1 MILVFQ
7 RCLFDTNMLVY
18 MAKSPKIIE
27 NIKNEFE
34 LQDSEIIVTSQTRKE
49 IEKMGMDYDATVNSI
64 SEQLGVQITHM
75 EITKE
80 IKQNS
85 KFLNETFKSLHC
97 GDDAIL
103 AAAITTKSTLI
114 TADRALVKCAKKAGC
129 QVKMVQEEYF
139 N

>member
-1 MILVFQ
+1 
-7 RCLFDTNMLVY
+7 MLVY
-18 MAKSPKIIE
+18 MAKSSTMIE

-64 SEQLGVQITHM
+64 SEQLGVQVTNM

-97 GDDAIL
+97 GDDTIL

>member
-1 MILVFQ
+1 
-7 RCLFDTNMLVY
+7 
-18 MAKSPKIIE
+18 MAKSSTMIE

-64 SEQLGVQITHM
+64 SEQLGVQVTNM

-97 GDDAIL
+97 GDDTIL

>member
-1 MILVFQ
+1 
-7 RCLFDTNMLVY
+7 MLVY
-18 MAKSPKIIE
+18 MAKFPKMIE
-27 NIKNEFE
+27 NLKNEFE
-34 LQDSEIIVTSQTRKE
+34 LDDSEIIVTSQTRKE
-49 IEKMGMDYDATVNSI
+49 IEKMGMNYDVIVNSV
-64 SEQLGVQITHM
+64 SEKLGVQITNM

-85 KFLNETFKSLHC
+85 KFLNETFKNLHC

-114 TADRALVKCAKKAGC
+114 TADRVLVKCAKKAGC
-129 QVKMVQEEYF
+129 QVKMVQEEYY

>member
-1 MILVFQ
+1 
-7 RCLFDTNMLVY
+7 MLVY
-18 MAKSPKIIE
+18 MAKSPKMIE

-34 LQDSEIIVTSQTRKE
+34 LSDSEIIVTSQTRKE
-49 IEKMGMDYDATVNSI
+49 IEKMGMNYDSIVNSI
-64 SEQLGVQITHM
+64 SEKLGVQITNM

-80 IKQNS
+80 IKQNA
-85 KFLNETFKSLHC
+85 KFLNETFKPLHF

-114 TADRALVKCAKKAGC
+114 TADRAFVKCAKKAGC

>member
-1 MILVFQ
+1 
-7 RCLFDTNMLVY
+7 
-18 MAKSPKIIE
+18 MAKSPKMIE
-27 NIKNEFE
+27 NLKNEFE
-34 LQDSEIIVTSQTRKE
+34 LDDSEIIITSQTRKE
-49 IEKMGMDYDATVNSI
+49 IEKMGMNYDVIVNSV
-64 SEQLGVQITHM
+64 SEKLGVQITNM

-85 KFLNETFKSLHC
+85 KFLNETFKNLHC

-114 TADRALVKCAKKAGC
+114 TADRVLVKCAKKAGC
-129 QVKMVQEEYF
+129 QVKMVQEEYY

>member
-1 MILVFQ
+1 
-7 RCLFDTNMLVY
+7 MLVY
-18 MAKSPKIIE
+18 MAKSPEMIE

-34 LQDSEIIVTSQTRKE
+34 LGDSEIIVTSQTRKE
-49 IEKMGMDYDATVNSI
+49 IEKMGMNYDSIINSI
-64 SEQLGVQITHM
+64 SEQLGVQITNM
-75 EITKE
+75 KITKE

-114 TADRALVKCAKKAGC
+114 TADQALVKCAKKAGC
-129 QVKMVQEEYF
+129 QVKMVQEGYF

>member
-1 MILVFQ
+1 
-7 RCLFDTNMLVY
+7 
-18 MAKSPKIIE
+18 MAKSPKMIE
-27 NIKNEFE
+27 NLKNEFE
-34 LQDSEIIVTSQTRKE
+34 LDDSEIIVTSQTRKE
-49 IEKMGMDYDATVNSI
+49 IEKMGMNYDVIVNSV
-64 SEQLGVQITHM
+64 SEKLGVQITNM

-85 KFLNETFKSLHC
+85 KFLNETFKNLHC

-114 TADRALVKCAKKAGC
+114 TADRVLVKCAKKAGC
-129 QVKMVQEEYF
+129 QVKMVQEEYY

>member
-1 MILVFQ
+1 
-7 RCLFDTNMLVY
+7 MLVY
-18 MAKSPKIIE
+18 MAKSPKMIE
-27 NIKNEFE
+27 NLKNEFE
-34 LQDSEIIVTSQTRKE
+34 LDDSEIIVTSQTRKE
-49 IEKMGMDYDATVNSI
+49 IEKMGMNYDVIVNSV
-64 SEQLGVQITHM
+64 SEKLGVQITNM

-85 KFLNETFKSLHC
+85 KFLNETFKNLHC

-114 TADRALVKCAKKAGC
+114 TADRVLVKCAKKAGC
-129 QVKMVQEEYF
+129 QVKMVQEEYY